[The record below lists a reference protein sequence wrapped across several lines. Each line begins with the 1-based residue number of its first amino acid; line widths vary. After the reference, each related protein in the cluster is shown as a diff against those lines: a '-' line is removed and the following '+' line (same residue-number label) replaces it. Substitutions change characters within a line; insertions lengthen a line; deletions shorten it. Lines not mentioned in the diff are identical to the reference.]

1 MSIRSACYDF
11 STPPRLPPP
20 ASSNAMAI
28 RRILTFPE
36 AFLRESARPVKD
48 IDGKL
53 VTAIDD
59 MVQTMYAAPGIGLAA
74 PQIGL
79 DQRVIVLDVNDDEDA
94 TPADRGKN
102 LLRLVNPVIAERE
115 GEITW
120 EEGCLSVVD
129 FRAEVK
135 RAARVLVKAFDPDQ
149 KEIAIEADGLLA
161 VALQHEIDHLEGT
174 LFIDRLSRL
183 KRDMYVR
190 RVKKALRE
198 GKPIAQGRGAD
209 GAI

>member
-1 MSIRSACYDF
+1 
-11 STPPRLPPP
+11 
-20 ASSNAMAI
+20 MAI
-28 RRILTFPE
+28 RRILTYPE
-36 AFLRESARPVKD
+36 PFLRGAAHDVAN
-48 IDGKL
+48 IDGKT
-53 VTAIDD
+53 VASIED

-79 DQRVIVLDVNDDEDA
+79 DQRMVVLDVADEDEES
-94 TPADRGKN
+94 PEPGKH
-102 LLRLVNPVIAERE
+102 LLRLINPVVVESE
-115 GEITW
+115 GDIVW

-135 RAARVLVKAFDPDQ
+135 RAARVLVKAYDVDQ

-161 VALQHEIDHLEGT
+161 VALQHEIDHLDGT

-183 KRDMYVR
+183 KREMYAK

-198 GKPIAQGRGAD
+198 GRPIGAARSAS
-209 GAI
+209 GES